1 MDYLTKQFLIS
12 RAQSPEGPQLLPGAS
27 ASFLIKFIYTRKG
40 CERYFRQ
47 PQPDRML
54 SHSSKKAVRVEGEIT
69 FTPKEAESFPYF
81 LNMQKI
87 LCLEG
92 DGHAW
97 HRDVILLGCAV
108 PDVGPNCKC
117 NRFCL
122 KRDGRKNRKKR
133 NKGGLPFSRS
143 ITKTHSKAVGILSS
157 SLVPHHKATC

>member
-1 MDYLTKQFLIS
+1 
-12 RAQSPEGPQLLPGAS
+12 
-27 ASFLIKFIYTRKG
+27 
-40 CERYFRQ
+40 
-47 PQPDRML
+47 ML
-54 SHSSKKAVRVEGEIT
+54 SHSSKKAVRVEDEKIT
-69 FTPKEAESFPYF
+69 FTQKEAESFPYF

-97 HRDVILLGCAV
+97 HWDVILLGCAV

-143 ITKTHSKAVGILSS
+143 ITKTHSSCWNPVLLTGSS
-157 SLVPHHKATC
+157 SQSNLLGFSMNVMALSHTHPYLN